1 MREADPGFDL
11 IETMRFDPHDGIVN
25 LDRHLDRLKG
35 SAGAL
40 EFRFDRHAAR
50 NELQAATFGHREK
63 ALLRLLVSWRGAMAI
78 QLCPFDNH
86 FARPVAVTIERLPV
100 ASDDWRLKHKTT
112 DRGFYDEPFEVEI
125 STTTAGAEIRY
136 TLDGK
141 PPTAT
146 TGTVYTG
153 PVPIQRTTTLRARAF
168 RAGLEPT
175 NIDTHTY
182 LFPAALA
189 RQTQQGALQ
198 AGFPATWG
206 GTPADYEMDP
216 DLVGPNDRFGGQYAQ
231 TIQDDL
237 KSLPWISIV
246 LPAEDL
252 FGARGSDRVRAG
264 RGPDRLSESG
274 LRDRNPPPHRRRR

>member
-112 DRGFYDEPFEVEI
+112 DRGFYDEARRRNGTFETVFE
-125 STTTAGAEIRY
+125 
-136 TLDGK
+136 DGDGRL
-141 PPTAT
+141 TE
-146 TGTVYTG
+146 GS
-153 PVPIQRTTTLRARAF
+153 RTTLFVKRGETLVTPPLSRGVLPSVLRS
-168 RAGLEPT
+168 RL
-175 NIDTHTY
+175 IDEGEAVEGELT
-182 LFPAALA
+182 
-189 RQTQQGALQ
+189 R
-198 AGFPATWG
+198 
-206 GTPADYEMDP
+206 
-216 DLVGPNDRFGGQYAQ
+216 
-231 TIQDDL
+231 DDL
-237 KSLPWISIV
+237 KDGFLIGNS
-246 LPAEDL
+246 
-252 FGARGSDRVRAG
+252 ARGLIPAI
-264 RGPDRLSESG
+264 LA
-274 LRDRNPPPHRRRR
+274 